1 MIAFFRNF
9 WRAQDTVEK
18 RLFWI
23 VFLVELV
30 VTVASAAVTYFEGQS
45 VWGALACVLSGFLL
59 LGIGVIVGAEFALD
73 KTEWSPLLLY
83 LGMLLVLGGMT
94 AMTLRRIRQ
103 HDKSPA

>member
-1 MIAFFRNF
+1 MNKVIAMIAFFRNF

-59 LGIGVIVGAEFALD
+59 LGIGVISVKSRRYDVGD
-73 KTEWSPLLLY
+73 
-83 LGMLLVLGGMT
+83 
-94 AMTLRRIRQ
+94 R
-103 HDKSPA
+103 KSVV